1 MEGTEPRKGAVMKD
15 STEKAKILVEA
26 LPYIQQF
33 SGKTIVIKYG
43 GNAMLNEKLKNSVMR
58 DIVLLSIVGM
68 RVVLV
73 HGGGPEISSMLEK
86 LGKESVFVDGLR
98 YTDKETAEIVAMVLS
113 GKVNKSLVSLI
124 HSNKGKAIGLC
135 GVDGGMIKARKKDEV
150 DLGYV
155 GNITHI
161 DTEPVTVSLDEGY
174 IPVVATIGVD
184 ESGQVY
190 NINADTA
197 AAEIAAALN
206 AEKLI
211 TMTDVRGVLRDK
223 DDEETLI
230 SKINPKNI
238 PSLIEEG
245 IISGGMIP
253 KIESC
258 VHAMDNGLKEAV
270 IIDGRIEHSI
280 LLELFSDSGVGTLF
294 TEENM

>member
-1 MEGTEPRKGAVMKD
+1 MKD
-15 STEKAKILVEA
+15 RTENAKILLEA

-33 SGKTIVIKYG
+33 NGKTIVVKYG
-43 GNAMLNEKLKNSVMR
+43 GNAMLNDELKNSVMR

-98 YTDKETAEIVAMVLS
+98 YTDKETAEIVAMVLA

-124 HSNKGKAIGLC
+124 HSNKGKALGLC
-135 GVDGGMIKARKKDEV
+135 GADGGMIKADKKQAV

-155 GNITHI
+155 GDIVHI
-161 DTEPVTVSLDEGY
+161 DPEPIKVSLDEGF

-184 ESGQVY
+184 EDGQVY

-197 AAEIAAALN
+197 AADIAAALN
-206 AEKLI
+206 AEKLV
-211 TMTDVRGVLRDK
+211 TMTDIRGLLRDV
-223 DDEETLI
+223 DDEDSLI
-230 SKINPKNI
+230 SQLKINDI
-238 PSLIEEG
+238 PDLINEG

-253 KIESC
+253 KIESI
-258 VHAMDNGLKEAV
+258 VSAMNKGLNEAV

-280 LLELFSDSGVGTLF
+280 LLELFSDSGIGTLF
-294 TEENM
+294 LRD